1 MIRDAIIDEVR
12 AVRDEMA
19 RECGYDVHEL
29 FRAIRRRE
37 ASDPTHVVSLL
48 SQVAKPEAVAAAAD
62 MNTAAPVR

>member
-19 RECGYDVHEL
+19 KECGDDVHEL
-29 FRAIRRRE
+29 FRAIRRQE

-48 SQVAKPEAVAAAAD
+48 SQVAKREAAAAGGER
-62 MNTAAPVR
+62 NTTSPIR